1 MYKKI
6 ITSIIFF
13 IFLASIPS
21 AQSEQQIEPAD
32 SLVSIITTDGS
43 EIVGYLKAETEELY
57 LIETPAGIQMNVPKT
72 AVVKIIEFEGKV
84 VADKLYRPDP
94 NKSMYLFS
102 PSAFPIGDKGRYCR
116 DFCVIFPSYNFG
128 IGDIVSVQL
137 GAIWIGGTGL
147 DDLPLVASVKYT
159 FSQNEKSAYA
169 AGIMYMRIPVG
180 ENFGAGFTFVTGT
193 FGDRYSHGTLSLG
206 WGFVQYESDWKFM
219 DYPIIV
225 LAGNKRL
232 SNRFALVTE
241 NWLLPDV
248 DPGLFPLSLSLR
260 FFGNGF
266 AVDVGMIFTLDL
278 LEESIPLPILNFT
291 YHFK

>member
-84 VADKLYRPDP
+84 VEDKLYRPDP

-102 PSAFPIGDKGRYCR
+102 PSAFPIGHKNRYCR
-116 DFCVIFPSYNFG
+116 DFCVFFPSYNFG
-128 IGDIVSVQL
+128 AGDLISIQL
-137 GAIWIGGTGL
+137 GIVWVPGVDI
-147 DDLPLVASVKYT
+147 DEIPLIASGKYT
-159 FSQNEKSAYA
+159 IAQKNKTALA
-169 AGIMYMRIPVG
+169 AGIMYVRIPIEDG
-180 ENFGAGFTFVTGT
+180 FGAGFTFITGT
-193 FGDRYSHGTLSLG
+193 YGDRYSHATLSFG
-206 WGFVQYESDWKFM
+206 WGFAQIESDWEFM
-219 DYPIIV
+219 DRPIVV

-232 SNRFALVTE
+232 SNKFALISEGWFIPQLDAEFT
-241 NWLLPDV
+241 
-248 DPGLFPLSLSLR
+248 PLMFAVR
-260 FFGNGF
+260 FFGNSF
-266 AVDVGMIFTLDL
+266 AVDVGAL
-278 LEESIPLPILNFT
+278 LTIESLSEGFPVPILNFT

>member
-1 MYKKI
+1 MYKKNLS
-6 ITSIIFF
+6 TIIFF
-13 IFLASIPS
+13 ILITSISS
-21 AQSEQQIEPAD
+21 AQSEQRVEQPD

-43 EIVGYLKAETEELY
+43 EIVGYLKTESDEQY
-57 LIETPAGIQMNVPKT
+57 SIETPAGIQMNIPKS
-72 AVVKIIEFEGKV
+72 AVVKMTEFEGKV
-84 VADKLYRPDP
+84 VKDKLYRPDP

-147 DDLPLVASVKYT
+147 DDLPLVASAKYT
-159 FSQNEKSAYA
+159 FSQNKKSAYA
-169 AGIMYMRIPVG
+169 AGIMYMRIPLD

-206 WGFVQYESDWKFM
+206 WGFVQHKADWEFM
-219 DYPIIV
+219 DRPIIV
-225 LAGNKRL
+225 LAGNKRM
-232 SNRFALVTE
+232 SNKFALVTE
-241 NWLLPDV
+241 NWLLPEV
-248 DPGLFPLSLSLR
+248 EPGLFPLSLSLR

-278 LEESIPLPILNFT
+278 LEESLPLPILNFT